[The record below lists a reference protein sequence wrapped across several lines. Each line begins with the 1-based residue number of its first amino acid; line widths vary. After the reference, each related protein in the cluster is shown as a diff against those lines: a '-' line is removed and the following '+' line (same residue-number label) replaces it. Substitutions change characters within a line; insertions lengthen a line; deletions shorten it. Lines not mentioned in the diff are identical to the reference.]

1 MKKYINIELS
11 ENQLRILE
19 LFTRGFDKEYY
30 VREVSSLLKISP
42 RTAQLNLETLEKLGV
57 LESVTK
63 GKIKNYKLRT
73 NYIAKE
79 YVKLTEVFKNI
90 RFLERNELIR
100 EVINKISLYIDG
112 IGLVFGSY
120 AKGTQKEDSDLDIF
134 IIGSYD
140 MKEIEKISDL
150 YNIRISIKNYT
161 KGLFKK
167 EMAKDYLI
175 KEILNN
181 HIIFKDVEDFINI
194 IWQVKN

>member
-181 HIIFKDVEDFINI
+181 HIIFKDVEDFTNI